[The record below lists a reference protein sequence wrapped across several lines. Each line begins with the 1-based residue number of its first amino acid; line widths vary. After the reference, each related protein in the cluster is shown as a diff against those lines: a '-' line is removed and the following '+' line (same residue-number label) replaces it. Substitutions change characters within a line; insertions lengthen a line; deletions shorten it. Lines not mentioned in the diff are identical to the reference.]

1 LARAFLGL
9 GSNLGDREANIRE
22 SIERLSHHP
31 IRIEKVSSIYETA
44 PVGLTDQ
51 PDFLNAV
58 AEIETDLDP
67 FELLDVVMNV
77 EKELGRVR
85 NIRWGPRVIDI
96 DVLLICSP
104 RPRMGR
110 GVGGEG
116 LDCDAVV
123 IDTPELVVPH
133 PRMTE
138 RAFVMAPL
146 AEIEPDLKLPDGR
159 TPVEILDGLRDQQ
172 AKRM

>member
-1 LARAFLGL
+1 MARAFLGL

-58 AEIETDLDP
+58 IEIETDLDP

-96 DVLLICSP
+96 DVLLY
-104 RPRMGR
+104 
-110 GVGGEG
+110 
-116 LDCDAVV
+116 DDAI

-146 AEIEPDLKLPDGR
+146 AEIAPDLKLSDGR
-159 TPVEILDGLRDQQ
+159 TPIEILEDLRDQSV
-172 AKRM
+172 KRI